1 MKLNPFRKK
10 SSGYFAGL
18 QAEFA
23 EVCAEIK
30 ATEAEL
36 AAARDDHA
44 AKAEASRELEARHP
58 QRLQMS
64 PAEKVA
70 RLAANTAEQRVHELE
85 RALWNLQQRH
95 SVLRQRVE
103 APQQLASTQATMTE
117 IGRQRQSLRA
127 DLDKTQALIGK
138 IDARVTELTA
148 QINAETEAAS
158 ASMIEADGAFVMPEA
173 LVRMDTELRVARVTL
188 ADLCDKAQ
196 RLDAELNALP
206 DQWREARRTFR
217 HARAAVAELE
227 LQEQLPGFIELI
239 ARASVSRHECDRSR
253 PAYCYEVEIP
263 HELVSAMQTRL
274 DAETP
279 AN

>member
-30 ATEAEL
+30 ATEAAL
-36 AAARDDHA
+36 AAARDDHQ
-44 AKAEASRELEARHP
+44 AKTEASRELEARHP

-64 PAEKVA
+64 SAEKTA
-70 RLAANTAEQRVHELE
+70 QLAANAAEQRVRELE
-85 RALWNLQQRH
+85 RALWSVKERH
-95 SVLRQRVE
+95 SGLRQRVE
-103 APQQLASTQATMTE
+103 APQRLASAQANLVE
-117 IGRQRQSLRA
+117 LGEQGQLLRA
-127 DLDKTQALIGK
+127 DLDKTHTLIAK

-196 RLDAELNALP
+196 RLDTELNALP

-227 LQEQLPGFIELI
+227 IQEQLPGFIEII
-239 ARASVSRHECDRSR
+239 ARAAVSRHECDRSQS
-253 PAYCYEVEIP
+253 AHCYEVEIP
-263 HELVSAMQTRL
+263 HEIVSAMQTRL
-274 DAETP
+274 DAEVP

>member
-10 SSGYFAGL
+10 TGGYFAKL
-18 QAEFA
+18 QADYA

-30 ATEAEL
+30 ATEAAL

-44 AKAEASRELEARHP
+44 AKSEASRELEARHP
-58 QRLQMS
+58 QRLHTS
-64 PAEKVA
+64 SAEKTA
-70 RLAANTAEQRVHELE
+70 QLAANAAGQRVRELE
-85 RALWNLQQRH
+85 RALWSVKERH
-95 SVLRQRVE
+95 SGLRQRVE
-103 APQQLASTQATMTE
+103 APQRLASAQAKLVE
-117 IGRQRQSLRA
+117 LGEQGQLLRA
-127 DLDKTQALIGK
+127 DLDKTHTLIAK
-138 IDARVTELTA
+138 IDARVTDLTA

-173 LVRMDTELRVARVTL
+173 LVRLDTELRVARVTL

-239 ARASVSRHECDRSR
+239 ARAAVSRHECDRSR

-263 HELVSAMQTRL
+263 HELVSAVQTRL
-274 DAETP
+274 DAEVP